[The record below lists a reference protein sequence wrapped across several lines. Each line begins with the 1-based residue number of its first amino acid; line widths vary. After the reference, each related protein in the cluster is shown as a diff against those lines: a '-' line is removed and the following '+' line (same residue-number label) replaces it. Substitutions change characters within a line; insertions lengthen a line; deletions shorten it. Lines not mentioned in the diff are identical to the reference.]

1 MILLLCR
8 VKQSRRYKLE
18 HPVISWVWLSDRG
31 APCPN
36 AGAQLA
42 FPPLESEDWVMV
54 SCHSELTCSSKV
66 LPYQKAA

>member
-8 VKQSRRYKLE
+8 VKQCRRYKLE

-42 FPPLESEDWVMV
+42 CPPLESEVVPDI
-54 SCHSELTCSSKV
+54 
-66 LPYQKAA
+66 